1 MKKKNNFS
9 VFPHFFEIILNLNR
23 RFFSR
28 LCRDSI
34 NHDLVTCEK
43 IWLILICPSAF
54 SKPVFRK
61 GRRSDL
67 KVSRLANLLNRD
79 SETSRNRLN
88 HGFSRFRTIS
98 KKNGGDDRVLKYPPI
113 IKSRLSRQKALHL
126 CYIIKKWNA
135 IQI

>member
-1 MKKKNNFS
+1 M
-9 VFPHFFEIILNLNR
+9 
-23 RFFSR
+23 
-28 LCRDSI
+28 
-34 NHDLVTCEK
+34 CEQ
-43 IWLILICPSAF
+43 ICLIVICPISAF

-98 KKNGGDDRVLKYPPI
+98 KKTGGDDRVLKVG
-113 IKSRLSRQKALHL
+113 SRAKKH
-126 CYIIKKWNA
+126 YIYVIS
-135 IQI
+135 